1 MKLRSTDKNK
11 LLSSANEVYLAYA
24 ALDFF
29 KSRTFKTDSGTK
41 SVYELCQQ
49 AIKEQQFEQIV
60 VLNGVNYK
68 LELKPK
74 KDNTFKVQFSKPLAT
89 KSAPVVKKINSYLD
103 QDVLNLLSSQ
113 QFILQIPK
121 NSDEPVVSNKINNR
135 MVIGGIGKIE
145 LYRTHLV
152 TLHNIIE
159 KIDSEEDISN
169 LLVALATGTG
179 KTYVQAL
186 WMLVLTLSENNGVF
200 AVPDRLAHQFSKDLK
215 RLLPDSFVDS
225 MFVLR
230 EQENNPAA
238 EEALKS
244 LKNKD
249 TSGTIIIGSSEYLLD
264 KHYHDLENADSEHT
278 FLAFDE
284 QHLIMKAERRRI
296 RLIELSQKK
305 LSMFLT
311 ATPNQETY
319 KLSGNKPVAIMS
331 SGQKMEAGQGQFPKL
346 VSFQAR
352 NITDRNKLKTYQF
365 WTAEFWSNMFNGLLL
380 RLTNAIQEEQSSAA
394 VSLVDDLLYYH
405 FDKEDES
412 SARWRMQVPVAR
424 KMLCIIDD
432 NETLVNFCNSL
443 QNSDNYS
450 RDVYR
455 NGNLVDRSDVANFFH
470 LPDAEVS
477 VIQNDLD
484 DKRRA
489 YDASLKPDERQ
500 VSILQ
505 GQPTLAKQIKNTIF
519 HNLIEYV
526 LTDITGLDE
535 IEHNRLRKLN
545 MNDFQR
551 LVIERFQPR
560 TAMYYQQK
568 LAKEIDADGARVI
581 GALLAELSTVLQLMI
596 NGQFDSR
603 LSENNK
609 DLTHFIDNWSLYNH
623 LIDKIKRNRRD
634 LNRSFD
640 DYAEKHLMMGVM
652 QGMKDAETPIAESKP
667 FAGLQRHVH
676 RLYDSNGVL
685 EKNAKKRKHT
695 SLEILNDTST
705 ESVFDP
711 SYLNISEEVA
721 DNYFRLGFVGIY
733 VSNKKTEGFSDRN
746 LHTVIN
752 IAEETLSTTNSPD
765 TQIQGIGRNR
775 GLDST
780 VVPAY
785 IHSLG
790 RGQKTVFNLNNL
802 QKNDYYPELFKAQ
815 KEYNNQYIQVL
826 GNKVSQQII
835 DWVYANL
842 DEDETINP
850 DRLKRQV
857 LKFIAHAL
865 RDINNKNSHQI
876 KLSRSQLTDVVDYAM
891 KGLDKEIAHIKKPYR
906 LSFFLRVLS
915 HTLNFIAETYYT
927 VIRIPVAFQIFYY
940 SWFGNRTPQADKKD
954 PKHPDDVYIKILNRT
969 SFKSIIGNMSTALE
983 FKNWMGKK
991 TQGITKHINKNI
1003 VNYLNEEVIGTYTMY
1018 QKQLLEPLLIN
1029 MVIDS
1034 KKTKVANALSAC
1046 PQSLN
1051 FLHAHLPFLDSLGA
1065 DNSEHLESSL
1075 LTFLQQI
1082 PGLGDLQS
1090 SDIVHYPKKMEQLV
1104 SLFNNTPAAILA
1116 ADSKLQTSFT
1126 NHLAL
1131 FLQNDL
1137 AKYLSAFLTY
1147 PDVRAVTELFSQ
1159 SKNSRAFA
1167 KHLMTDFIQ
1176 KGVELSPDLVLSEFT
1191 TFFKKPEIRFVDEII
1206 ETLQIKIGTL
1216 QNQIQGNLFQS
1227 LKVEVVDQLTAI
1239 VGKQLLP
1246 LLVNNYPLEYREE
1259 LLAEA
1264 SNEAN
1269 IKKFLSEH
1277 YQELMALDTH
1287 NISQLAHTIFSG
1299 LIDGPLP
1306 TAINLDVEIKNA
1318 TDLVVRKFEEI
1329 GTKKVRNLVV
1339 GKIMAPSSWSF
1350 NAKYLFDRPI
1360 ADILQS
1366 DEFLNAISLLL
1377 PFDQWQ
1383 KLKSDMQ
1390 QNYPALIQVA
1400 RELIDIQAEGKQA
1413 ISSPEVILK
1422 LLNKHLKRQY
1432 QSSEQAAQL
1441 AIDQF
1446 KEVSSKLADN
1456 PLQNISPELQEQFVA
1471 IGYSHLLPLMA
1482 QFIKADAKK
1491 EQFLALK
1498 PESEKL
1504 FELMIQNFANLDG
1517 LMTGSDS
1524 EINLKVL
1531 NLINQLV
1538 PESDKLVEADIQ
1550 NPVLHAQT
1558 SAEQL
1563 KKDMVKIS
1571 LRSLLKSELFLD
1583 LLKNSFNPQD
1593 YESLMATLGTEE
1605 GINAL
1610 AVKIV
1615 PYGIESLNKETL
1627 VACIKSINPGL
1638 VQIETLDVRLNNFQK
1653 FITEV
1658 VDNIGSN
1665 LNKNK
1670 TSLLL
1675 MDTMAPILFHPKFIK
1690 VIDNI
1695 TGFLNEQD
1703 LTVIF
1708 NAFGRENPDQ
1718 EAKQFQRFISLI
1730 RNQNKSKLIK
1740 EFMSMPMDS
1749 KEFDF
1754 DQLPAKKMLDTV
1766 SSLIEEVLDCHCYY
1780 NDQDRKGSVG
1790 MGERPKLLSK
1800 ISDQL
1805 AGMRISSNYS
1815 FFSGFARK
1823 GFYIHGITQ
1832 GLSAGGEVSADS
1844 NKHIANIL
1852 QRVKSHILR
1861 PIWWSTNVS
1870 QLTHGFIKGC
1880 RDLLQSMKSAWYST
1894 VNGVKSALNWVT
1906 NSHYFKLTSR
1916 NPDSSDF
1923 NDTAFDFSKRVN
1935 MLDPLATDHV
1945 KEKDCPVDVVTHM
1958 EDFVAKRP
1966 ARPGFFGG
1974 NLGTQVSVPEERKS
1988 PRPGSD

>member
-1 MKLRSTDKNK
+1 MKLHSTDKNK
-11 LLSSANEVYLAYA
+11 LLSSANEVYSAYA

-29 KSRTFKTDSGTK
+29 KSRTFVTDNGKK
-41 SVYELCQQ
+41 SIYELCQQ
-49 AIKEQQFEQIV
+49 AIKDKQYEQL
-60 VLNGVNYK
+60 VLVNGVNYK
-68 LELKPK
+68 LELKPQT
-74 KDNTFKVQFSKPLAT
+74 DNTFNVQFSRPLAT
-89 KSAPVVKKINSYLD
+89 KSAPVIKKINSYLD

-113 QFILQIPK
+113 QFTLQIPK

-159 KIDSEEDISN
+159 KINSEEDISN

-186 WMLVLTLSENNGVF
+186 WMLILTLSENNGVF
-200 AVPDRLAHQFSKDLK
+200 AVPDRLAHQFAKDLK

-230 EQENNPAA
+230 EKENNPAA

-249 TSGTIIIGSSEYLLD
+249 TSGTVIIGSSEYLLD
-264 KHYHDLENADSEHT
+264 KHYHDLENADSDHT

-319 KLSGNKPVAIMS
+319 KLCGNKPVAIMS

-365 WTAEFWSNMFNGLLL
+365 WTAEFWNNMFNGLLL

-443 QNSDNYS
+443 KDSSYDRRN
-450 RDVYR
+450 VYR

-470 LPDAEVS
+470 LPDAEGS
-477 VIQNDLD
+477 VIRNDLE

-489 YDASLKPDERQ
+489 YDTSLKPDERQ

-505 GQPTLAKQIKNTIF
+505 GEPTLAKQIKNNIF

-545 MNDFQR
+545 MNDFQQ
-551 LVIERFQPR
+551 LVVARFQPR

-581 GALLAELSTVLQLMI
+581 GELLAELSSVLELMI
-596 NGQFDSR
+596 NKKFASQ
-603 LSENNK
+603 LTENNR
-609 DLTHFIDNWSLYNH
+609 DLTNFIDNWPLYNQ
-623 LIDKIKRNRRD
+623 LIDKIKRNRWEFGRA
-634 LNRSFD
+634 FET
-640 DYAEKHLMMGVM
+640 YADKHLMMGVM
-652 QGMKDAETPIAESKP
+652 QGMNDAETPIAESKP
-667 FAGLQRHVH
+667 FAGLNRQIN
-676 RLYDSNGVL
+676 RLYDSNGIL
-685 EKNAKKRKHT
+685 EKDAKKRKHT

-711 SYLNISEEVA
+711 SYLNISEDVA

-752 IAEETLSTTNSPD
+752 IAEETLSNTNSPD

-815 KEYNNQYIQVL
+815 KEYNSQYIQVL

-891 KGLDKEIAHIKKPYR
+891 KGLDKEIAHIKKPYSI
-906 LSFFLRVLS
+906 SFFLRALS
-915 HTLNFIAETYYT
+915 HVLNFVAETYYT
-927 VIRIPVAFQIFYY
+927 VIRIPVAFQIFYH
-940 SWFGNRTPQADKKD
+940 SWFGSRTPKADNAD

-969 SFKSIIGNMSTALE
+969 SFKSIIGNMSSALE

-991 TQGITKHINKNI
+991 TQGITKQINKNI
-1003 VNYLNEEVIGTYTMY
+1003 VNYLNEDVIGTYTIY

-1034 KKTKVANALSAC
+1034 KKAKVASALSAC

-1051 FLHAHLPFLDSLGA
+1051 FLHAHLPFLASLA
-1065 DNSEHLESSL
+1065 AENSEHLESSL

-1082 PGLGDLQS
+1082 PGLGDLQI

-1104 SLFNNTPAAILA
+1104 SLYNDTPADILA

-1126 NHLAL
+1126 NQLAL

-1147 PDVRAVTELFSQ
+1147 PDVRAVTEVFSQ

-1167 KHLMTDFIQ
+1167 KHLVTHFIQ
-1176 KGVELSPDLVLSEFT
+1176 KGKELSPELVMGEFS
-1191 TFFKKPEIRFVDEII
+1191 TFFKKQEIRPVDQII
-1206 ETLQIKIGTL
+1206 ETLQIKIDTL

-1239 VGKQLLP
+1239 VRTQLLP
-1246 LLVNNYPLEYREE
+1246 LLVNNYPLEFRDE
-1259 LLAEA
+1259 LLAKA
-1264 SNEAN
+1264 SNEDN
-1269 IKKFLSEH
+1269 LKKFLESH
-1277 YQELMALDTH
+1277 YQELMALDVQDTGL
-1287 NISQLAHTIFSG
+1287 LAHTVFSG
-1299 LIDGPLP
+1299 LIDEPLP
-1306 TAINLDVEIKNA
+1306 DLIDLNDEIECS
-1318 TDLVVRKFEEI
+1318 TDLVLRKFEEI
-1329 GTKKVRNLVV
+1329 GTKKISNLVV
-1339 GKIMAPSSWSF
+1339 GKIVSPSTWSF
-1350 NAKYLFDRPI
+1350 NKKYLYDRPI
-1360 ADILQS
+1360 ADLLQS
-1366 DEFLNAISLLL
+1366 DEFLDAISLFL
-1377 PFDQWQ
+1377 PFDQW
-1383 KLKSDMQ
+1383 KNLKSDMQ
-1390 QNYPALIQVA
+1390 QNYSALIQVA
-1400 RELIDIQAEGKQA
+1400 RELIDYQAEGKKE
-1413 ISSPEVILK
+1413 IPSSKEILK

-1432 QSSEQAAQL
+1432 QSSEQAAEL
-1441 AIDQF
+1441 ATHQF
-1446 KEVSSKLADN
+1446 KEVSSKLVNN

-1471 IGYSHLLPLMA
+1471 IGFSHLLPLMA

-1498 PESEKL
+1498 PKSEKL
-1504 FELMIQNFANLDG
+1504 FELMIQNSNDLDG

-1524 EINLKVL
+1524 EIKQKVL
-1531 NLINQLV
+1531 HLINQLV
-1538 PESDKLVEADIQ
+1538 PENDKLVEADIQ

-1558 SAEQL
+1558 SAELLQ
-1563 KKDMVKIS
+1563 KDMVKIS
-1571 LRSLLKSELFLD
+1571 LRSLLTSEQFLD

-1593 YESLMATLGTEE
+1593 YESLMATLSTEE

-1610 AVKIV
+1610 AMKIV
-1615 PYGIESLNKETL
+1615 PHGIESLNKETL
-1627 VACIKSINPGL
+1627 VACIKSINPSL
-1638 VQIETLDVRLNNFQK
+1638 VHIETLDVRLNNFQK
-1653 FITEV
+1653 FITHV

-1665 LNKNK
+1665 LNKDK
-1670 TSLLL
+1670 TSVLL

-1708 NAFGRENPDQ
+1708 NAFGRENPAQ

-1730 RNQNKSKLIK
+1730 RNQNKSILTK
-1740 EFMSMPMDS
+1740 EFMSMPIDS

-1754 DQLPAKKMLDTV
+1754 DLLPAKKMLDTV
-1766 SSLIEEVLDCHCYY
+1766 TSLIEEVLDCHCYY

-1790 MGERPKLLSK
+1790 MGERPKLVSK
-1800 ISDQL
+1800 ISDEL
-1805 AGMRISSNYS
+1805 AGMQIPDDYS

-1823 GFYIHGITQ
+1823 GFYIHGITR
-1832 GLSAGGEVSADS
+1832 GLSAGGEISADS

-1852 QRVKSHILR
+1852 QQVKSHILR
-1861 PIWWSTNVS
+1861 PLWWSTNVS
-1870 QLTHGFIKGC
+1870 QLTHGFIKGW
-1880 RDLLQSMKSAWYST
+1880 RDLLQSIKSAWYST
-1894 VNGVKSALNWVT
+1894 VNGVKSALNWMT
-1906 NSHYFKLTSR
+1906 NSHYFKLSSR

-1923 NDTAFDFSKRVN
+1923 NETAFDFSKRVN
-1935 MLDPLATDHV
+1935 KLDPLATEQV

-1974 NLGTQVSVPEERKS
+1974 NLGTQISVPEESKS